1 MTKVKTWDIF
11 IRTFHWS
18 VVMIILAD
26 FTFFEEGRVHET
38 LGYILLGLL
47 GMRFIWGF
55 IGSKYARFK
64 DFFPTPTRLKKHLG
78 EMGDGEKTSYM
89 GHNPIGALMI
99 FNLYLALLLLSLSGY
114 LSITDRFWGV
124 EWVEE
129 LHEFFAGYLLASVA
143 LHVTG
148 VLCESRRSGINLI
161 SAMITGI
168 KKVP

>member
-18 VVMIILAD
+18 VVTIILAD
-26 FTFFEEGRVHET
+26 FTFFEEGRVHEI

-47 GMRFIWGF
+47 GLRFIWGF

-64 DFFPTPTRLKKHLG
+64 DFFPTPTRIKNHLG

-99 FNLYLALLLLSLSGY
+99 FNLYFALLLLSLSGY

-148 VLCESRRSGINLI
+148 VLWESRRSGINLI

>member
-26 FTFFEEGRVHET
+26 FTFFEEGRVHEI

-47 GMRFIWGF
+47 GLRFIWGF

-64 DFFPTPTRLKKHLG
+64 DFFPTPTRIKNHLA
-78 EMGDGEKTSYM
+78 EMGDGEKTSYI

-99 FNLYLALLLLSLSGY
+99 FNLYFALLLLSLSGY

-143 LHVTG
+143 LHVAG
-148 VLCESRRSGINLI
+148 VLWESRRSGINLI